1 MRERSKRYI
10 PPTPSLP
17 VTDAGFIDDRLQ
29 KNVKGGL
36 FRDNLGL

>member
-17 VTDAGFIDDRLQ
+17 GTDAGFIDDRLQ
-29 KNVKGGL
+29 NVKGVM